1 MKHDITKRSQ
11 RFYDIIQDPILHD
24 VYSPYHKVA
33 NELHK
38 FEARHQDTYLQQ
50 SQTLPEYANEEFQHK
65 QVMYFLDRA
74 KQKTEKANDL
84 EYKIIKQ
91 LKTHLENDNNIDEA
105 RKDLALA
112 LAEMRDFVH
121 SQLFYEPVLEHSG
134 NELKNKRSDAEKIT
148 FFEQLI
154 KSNDEDI
161 ADYYVALT
169 NSFIRDSRIAVRKHF
184 GQYILKLCD
193 RITYTFNL
201 LENHT

>member
-38 FEARHQDTYLQQ
+38 FEASHQDTYLQQ

-121 SQLFYEPVLEHSG
+121 SQLFYEPVPEHSG

-148 FFEQLI
+148 FFERLI

-169 NSFIRDSRIAVRKHF
+169 HSIIRDSRIAVRKHF

>member
-11 RFYDIIQDPILHD
+11 RFYDIIQGPILHD

-121 SQLFYEPVLEHSG
+121 SQLFYEPVPEHSG

-148 FFEQLI
+148 FFERLI

-169 NSFIRDSRIAVRKHF
+169 HSIIRDSRIAVRKHF

>member
-148 FFEQLI
+148 FFERLI

>member
-121 SQLFYEPVLEHSG
+121 SQLFYEPVPEHSG

-148 FFEQLI
+148 FFERLI

-169 NSFIRDSRIAVRKHF
+169 HSIIRDSRIAVRKHF